1 MCSATTP
8 AQQAAQARTAAAW
21 AKLEATLAAL
31 ATQPRTGPPA
41 GYVPHQWH
49 TLAEPSTNPLDHP
62 ATDPDR
68 WQDFI

>member
-1 MCSATTP
+1 MCSATTT

-21 AKLEATLAAL
+21 AKLEAALAAL

-41 GYVPHQWH
+41 GYVPRQWH

-68 WQDFI
+68 WQGFI